1 MAREEVMPTVE
12 KELKKEVD
20 DMIKMEL
27 ETLKTQL
34 HGAKKKKKSKKK
46 KKKGKKKKKKSLKL
60 PGASALRDMNEYD
73 MLVELVKIGIVK
85 KLQPA
90 QLKDFIGEFNYV
102 AMLVDKP
109 DSEPPREPSM
119 ALIRQ
124 LVTEYIIFP
133 LGSALVRKRFPE
145 HVRSFLFYGP
155 AGTGKT

>member
-1 MAREEVMPTVE
+1 
-12 KELKKEVD
+12 
-20 DMIKMEL
+20 
-27 ETLKTQL
+27 
-34 HGAKKKKKSKKK
+34 
-46 KKKGKKKKKKSLKL
+46 
-60 PGASALRDMNEYD
+60 

-85 KLQPA
+85 KLQPS
-90 QLKDFIGEFNYV
+90 QLKEFIGEFNYV

-124 LVTEYIIFP
+124 LVTEFIIFP
-133 LGSALVRKRFPE
+133 LGSGLARKRHRD